1 MMSDRKP
8 EAPESLLS
16 FFFFSKMSLKELR
29 LSVERLK
36 FSPGASPQCQIT
48 QQQML
53 MMNLINIWR
62 DRRS

>member
-1 MMSDRKP
+1 MSDRKP
-8 EAPESLLS
+8 EAPVLIVL
-16 FFFFSKMSLKELR
+16 FFSKMSLKELR

-36 FSPGASPQCQIT
+36 LSPGVSPQSQIT